1 LSKAKPNNESIFGIL
16 SRVYRLLDTRE
27 RKLALPLL
35 GGIILNSFVDILGLA
50 VVIPV
55 IGLVVDPSAIKTN
68 SFLSKSFDISHS
80 IGIHTENGFLILL
93 CVIMAGAFLFKGL
106 FGLLTNLYQSRFSF
120 SVAHRISGNMWMYH
134 FTQSIERLRGTES
147 GRILAEINGWPI
159 ALARTFIVGALLLIN
174 EVIVITLIAG
184 ALAIYNPLVFIGISG
199 LLSIGF
205 IIIRV
210 STKSRLT
217 RYSSIINILSPKTNT
232 LISNAIKGFL
242 ELITFQAIGVVKDEY
257 LKYTKQTF
265 RIFSNQTVVSLA
277 PSKLYEVLAIIALTG
292 AIIISLLNQ
301 QSGDNVGFI
310 ELLTILT
317 LSAYRIM
324 PSMSRLNANFMGMQ
338 GQIHILNSAEKG
350 EEYYRVSQPEN
361 SPVFSTEFNLI
372 DVELQSL
379 ELGYESLERP
389 VINNLSSTLSS
400 GKVHAIVGPSGCGK
414 STLINAILG
423 IHKPV
428 NGQVKLTDSKT
439 KQGIKKDSWLSCTAY
454 LSQQPFLFNGSIRD
468 NLTLRVPG
476 IKLDEEKVHDLIMRL
491 ELDRC
496 LGPNPLDFQ
505 LNEGGMNLSGGEQQ
519 RLALLRAIQINRPVL
534 IIDEATSALDARMSA
549 KIIEILKE
557 MASEG
562 VNVIMVT
569 HDNELAEKCDDIL
582 ELTQL

>member
-1 LSKAKPNNESIFGIL
+1 MSKAKPNNESIFGIL

-68 SFLSKSFDISHS
+68 SFLSKSFDISHG

-147 GRILAEINGWPI
+147 GRILAEINVWPQS
-159 ALARTFIVGALLLIN
+159 LARTFIVGSLLLIN
-174 EVIVITLIAG
+174 EVMVIAIISIG
-184 ALAIYNPLVFIGISG
+184 LAVYNFQVFMGISG
-199 LLSIGF
+199 LLILGF
-205 IIIRV
+205 VIIRV
-210 STKSRLT
+210 TTKQRLAS
-217 RYSSIINILSPKTNT
+217 YSKTLNQLSPKTNT
-232 LISNAIKGFL
+232 LITNAIRGFL
-242 ELITFQAIGVVKDEY
+242 ELITFQAVSVVKDEY
-257 LKYTKQTF
+257 LKNTKHTF
-265 RIFSNQTVVSLA
+265 RVLSHQTVVTLA
-277 PSKLYEVLAIIALTG
+277 PSKLYEVLAIVALSG
-292 AIIISLLNQ
+292 AIVISLV
-301 QSGDNVGFI
+301 SKAGSDGFF
-310 ELLTILT
+310 ELLTLLA

-324 PSMSRLNANFMGMQ
+324 PSMSRLNASFMGMQ
-338 GQIHILNSAEKG
+338 GQIHILTSAEKSAAFI
-350 EEYYRVSQPEN
+350 RSSNPEIN
-361 SPVFSTEFNLI
+361 QTSAICVNYV
-372 DVELQSL
+372 DVELQNIV
-379 ELGYESLERP
+379 LGYESLERSI
-389 VINNLSSTLSS
+389 VNNLSATLSS

-423 IHKPV
+423 IHKPDH
-428 NGQVKLTDSKT
+428 GQVVLTDSKS
-439 KQGIKKDSWLSCTAY
+439 KVKIKKETWLAHTAY
-454 LSQQPFLFNGSIRD
+454 LSQQPFLFSGSIRD

-562 VNVIMVT
+562 VNIIIVT